1 MLADTID
8 GYREQEKRLIS
19 DFKRCCAFNLAD
31 NVLDKLDGGIV
42 HWVERTHPRK

>member
-19 DFKRCCAFNLAD
+19 DFKRCCALNLTD
-31 NVLDKLDGGIV
+31 HLLDKLGGDIV
-42 HWVERTHPRK
+42 HWVERIHPRK